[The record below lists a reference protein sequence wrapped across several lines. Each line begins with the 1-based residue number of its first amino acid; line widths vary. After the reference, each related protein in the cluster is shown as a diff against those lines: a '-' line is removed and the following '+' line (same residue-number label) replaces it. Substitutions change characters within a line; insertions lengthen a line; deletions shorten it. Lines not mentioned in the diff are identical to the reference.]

1 MKMSSN
7 HRSVTF
13 KTWFCFILAGA
24 LKEIQTRIPD
34 IVRLYALGST
44 PSALVSAV
52 NLDKKLEESSP
63 GRPEISHSKSFSGT
77 KRSPFFIGSM

>member
-1 MKMSSN
+1 M
-7 HRSVTF
+7 
-13 KTWFCFILAGA
+13 LAGA

-34 IVRLYALGST
+34 LVRLYTLGST

-77 KRSPFFIGSM
+77 KKGPFLLFQ